1 MLSPKTLFPHKYLTL
16 GCLAIALTAAS
27 AQEPE
32 RKPEVPPVQ
41 GAEQKATPAEAEKV
55 VPPQPQAPK
64 PEPVK
69 ASHPQPERKGG
80 IQNVGAPKNEKKA
93 GQNTGQNTGQS
104 TGDKGSTANL
114 GTDVVAVRQRIEAAL
129 SNDPTLRGT
138 AFNLNVTDDTIEIT
152 GVANSGRDR
161 TAARR
166 IVQSFAGNLRVKDRI
181 TVTGAAPPIAPP
193 DSTDKTDKP
202 NGQANT
208 EADALAKPESDEQL
222 PQKKANKPKK
232 DPPKHGDQAE
242 DPR

>member
-1 MLSPKTLFPHKYLTL
+1 MLSPKTPFPKKYLTL
-16 GCLAIALTAAS
+16 GCLAFALTAASS

-32 RKPEVPPVQ
+32 RKPDVPPVL
-41 GAEQKATPAEAEKV
+41 GAEQKSAPAEAEKT
-55 VPPQPQAPK
+55 VPPQPQASK
-64 PEPVK
+64 PAPAK
-69 ASHPQPERKGG
+69 ASKPQPERKGG
-80 IQNVGAPKNEKKA
+80 IQNVGAPENEKKTKEKA
-93 GQNTGQNTGQS
+93 D
-104 TGDKGSTANL
+104 DKGSTANL

-129 SNDPTLRGT
+129 TNDPTLRGT
-138 AFNLNVTDDTIEIT
+138 AFSLNVTDDTIEIT

-181 TVTGAAPPIAPP
+181 TVSGSAPPIAPP
-193 DSTDKTDKP
+193 DSTDKTHKP

-208 EADALAKPESDEQL
+208 EADALAKPESDEQS

-242 DPR
+242 DPRR

>member
-1 MLSPKTLFPHKYLTL
+1 MPSPKTYLSIAS
-16 GCLAIALTAAS
+16 LAFALTATSS

-32 RKPEVPPVQ
+32 RKPEVPP
-41 GAEQKATPAEAEKV
+41 KATQAEPEKSGQ
-55 VPPQPQAPK
+55 PQSQPQAAK
-64 PEPVK
+64 PDAEK
-69 ASHPQPERKGG
+69 AFKPQPERKGG
-80 IQNVGAPKNEKKA
+80 IQSVGAPKA
-93 GQNTGQNTGQS
+93 D
-104 TGDKGSTANL
+104 DKGSTANL

-129 SNDPTLRGT
+129 SNDPSLRGT
-138 AFNLNVTDDTIEIT
+138 AFSLNVTDDTIEIT

-181 TVTGAAPPIAPP
+181 TVAGAAPPIAPP
-193 DSTDKTDKP
+193 ASPDKTDKP
-202 NGQANT
+202 NAQANT
-208 EADALAKPESDEQL
+208 EADALAKPESDEQS